1 MRTPSMRIHLTLAL
15 ALFLSLPRAAVAR
28 QDHAC
33 AGPVGYVPG
42 EVLERP
48 VGLREGVGK
57 IHDPATTSSPEAQ
70 ALYDQGVAYL
80 HSYVWIEAARSFHQA
95 LKADPDLAMAWV
107 GLSRAYSGL
116 DDPGAAEASLAKART
131 LAGRVSARERRRIEL
146 RGRQLEAMAEPIDP
160 QKLLDYRKAIDE
172 ALAADDGDAEL
183 WLVGGNA
190 QEPSAA
196 GRGQR
201 GGLGSTLYYLHV
213 LAMDPDNFAAHHYL
227 VHSYETMGKVD
238 DALRHGEA
246 YVKLAP
252 MIPHAH
258 HMYGHDLRRVGRIEE
273 AIARFRR
280 ADELEQ
286 AYYAAEKIPAG
297 LDWHHKHNLDLLATS
312 YEYMGRMGT
321 AEELMKQA
329 ADGDSVNDYLE
340 FNRKEWPAFLMSRG
354 RLDEALAAVKS
365 LTHGKWAVS
374 RAAGHALEGEIHL
387 AAGRIEAARGSL
399 DAAQKALLEVPEVA
413 PGITLPRGAAQPIV
427 EELKARILLATGKA
441 DEARPIFVEVVRRTR
456 AIPGPDAWSQA
467 LFRLESIARAA
478 RDAGDWELADFTAKQ
493 MMEHDPAYAGSHLA
507 AGLVAGH
514 RGDAA
519 AEGRELA
526 EARRLWSGA
535 DAGLPELAEIR
546 AKIAAAAP

>member
-1 MRTPSMRIHLTLAL
+1 MRTRLTLAL
-15 ALFLSLPRAAVAR
+15 AISISIPGAAVAR

-33 AGPVGYVPG
+33 EGPVGYVPG
-42 EVLERP
+42 EILERP

-57 IHDPATTSSPEAQ
+57 IHDPATTSSPGAQ

-116 DDPGAAEASLAKART
+116 DDAAAAEASLAKAKT
-131 LAGRVSARERRRIEL
+131 LEGRVSARERRRIEL
-146 RGRQLEAMAEPIDP
+146 RGRQLDAMADPLSP
-160 QKLLDYRKAIDE
+160 QKLVDYRKAIDD
-172 ALAADDGDAEL
+172 ALAIDDGDPEL

-201 GGLGSTLYYLHV
+201 GGLASTLYYLHV
-213 LAMDPDNFAAHHYL
+213 LSMDPDNFAAHHYL

-238 DALRHGEA
+238 DALRHGEV
-246 YVKLAP
+246 YVRSAP
-252 MIPHAH
+252 AIPHAH

-312 YEYMGRMGT
+312 YEYMGRMRT
-321 AEELMKQA
+321 AEDLMKQA
-329 ADGDSVNDYLE
+329 ADGDSVSDYLE

-354 RLDEALAAVKS
+354 RLEEALTAVKS
-365 LTHGKWAVS
+365 MTGGRWAIS
-374 RAAGHALEGEIHL
+374 RTAGLAIEGQIHL
-387 AAGRIEAARGSL
+387 AAGRIDAARGSL
-399 DAAQKALLEVPEVA
+399 DAAQKALLEVPEIA
-413 PGITLPRGAAQPIV
+413 PGIAIPRAAAQPLV
-427 EELKARILLATGKA
+427 DELKARLLLAAGKA

-456 AIPGPDAWSQA
+456 AIP
-467 LFRLESIARAA
+467 
-478 RDAGDWELADFTAKQ
+478 
-493 MMEHDPAYAGSHLA
+493 
-507 AGLVAGH
+507 
-514 RGDAA
+514 
-519 AEGRELA
+519 
-526 EARRLWSGA
+526 
-535 DAGLPELAEIR
+535 
-546 AKIAAAAP
+546 